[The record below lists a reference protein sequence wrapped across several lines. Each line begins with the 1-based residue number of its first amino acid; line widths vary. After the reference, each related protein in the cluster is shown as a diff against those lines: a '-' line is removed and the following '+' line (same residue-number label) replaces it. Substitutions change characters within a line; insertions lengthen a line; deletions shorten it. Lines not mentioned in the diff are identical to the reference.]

1 MNRVMRQLTVRA
13 PVEKVF
19 AFLSDPHNLP
29 EIWPN
34 VLEVKNIKRDTSG
47 GYNFDWAYKMSGVR
61 LEGKVETAEIMRN
74 QRLVFKSAKGFECI
88 FRWKFMPESQLTN
101 LTLELDY
108 TIPPSVLKHAKED
121 VVTQLNEHEIEALI
135 ENVRTKLE
143 LEIAYA

>member
-1 MNRVMRQLTVRA
+1 MNRIMRQLTVRA

-19 AFLSDPHNLP
+19 PFLSDPHNLP

-34 VLEVKNIKRDTSG
+34 ILEVKNIKKDTSG
-47 GYNFDWAYKMSGVR
+47 GYNFDWAYKMSGIR
-61 LEGKVETAEIMRN
+61 LEGKVETAEVLRN

-88 FRWKFMPESQLTN
+88 FRWKFMPEGQLTN

-108 TIPPSVLKHAKED
+108 SIPSSVLKHTKED
-121 VVTQLNEHEIEALI
+121 VITQQNEHEIEALI